1 MQPQLDLID
10 VKVDDLVNSCQED
23 VEFRLPKLTWVKYM
37 NDALID
43 LYDVLFIEADATL
56 TRPEGQSYFELPKD
70 FKQLYMVGDTTK
82 EYQYFDVGSSKD
94 YDYVFA
100 NATSSGTY
108 NIFNGKLTVT
118 GYEQTILP
126 IKYFRKPQ
134 FLKGNVTDERVDV
147 PNEYIEA
154 IRLYACAKAMLA
166 EDETERYQSFMSLYN
181 TKKSQL
187 RSYANRY
194 RPERELYWKVR
205 R

>member
-23 VEFRLPKLTWVKYM
+23 IEFRLPKLTWVKYM
-37 NDALID
+37 NDAIMD
-43 LYDVLFIEADATL
+43 LYPILFIEADAML

-70 FKQLYMVGDTTK
+70 FKQLYMVGDTSK
-82 EYQYFDVGSSKD
+82 EYQHFDIGSSKD
-94 YDYVFA
+94 YDYTFA
-100 NATSSGTY
+100 NADSNGTY

-118 GYEQTILP
+118 NYTELTLP
-126 IKYFRKPQ
+126 IKYFRKPE
-134 FLKGNVTDERVDV
+134 FLKGTVTDERVDV

-154 IRLYACAKAMLA
+154 IRLYACAKAMLS
-166 EDETERYQSFMSLYN
+166 EDETERYQSFMALYN
-181 TKKSQL
+181 NKKTQL
-187 RSYANRY
+187 SSYSNRY

>member
-23 VEFRLPKLTWVKYM
+23 IAFRLPKLTWVKYM
-37 NDALID
+37 NDAIMD
-43 LYDVLFIEADATL
+43 LYPILFIEADATL

-70 FKQLYMVGDTTK
+70 FTQLYMVKVTDK
-82 EYQYFDVGSSKD
+82 ESQHFDIGSSKD
-94 YDYVFA
+94 YDYNFA
-100 NATSSGTY
+100 NADSNGTY

-118 GYEQTILP
+118 NYTELTLP
-126 IKYFRKPQ
+126 IKYFRKPA
-134 FLKGNVTDERVDV
+134 FLKGTVTNERVDV

-154 IRLYACAKAMLA
+154 IRLYACAKAMLS
-166 EDETERYQSFMSLYN
+166 EDETERYQSFMALYN
-181 TKKSQL
+181 SKKTQL
-187 RSYANRY
+187 SSYSNRY